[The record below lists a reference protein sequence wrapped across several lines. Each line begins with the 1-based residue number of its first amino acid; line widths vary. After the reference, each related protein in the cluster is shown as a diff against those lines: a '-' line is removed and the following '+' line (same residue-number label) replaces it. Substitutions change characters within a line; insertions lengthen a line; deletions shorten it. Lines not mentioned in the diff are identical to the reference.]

1 VTVRVT
7 SLLEQG
13 RATDALAVLPR
24 HESCEHLECHLLR
37 RRILTAC
44 GFEPMS
50 PLPPARAVAHCALDV
65 QVERLLAMA
74 EQARR
79 RDDDATAASLLE
91 SALRLAAPERL
102 RLPFAEAGAEVTEML
117 AREEVLRKHRWIRPG
132 PAETEAA
139 EDADESVTAPHE
151 LTEAGEARETGD
163 GGAEPAV
170 PEPVDPLTAKEREVL
185 GHLAALLTTEE
196 IAATMFVSVNTVRSH
211 VRSILRKLGVSRRNE
226 AVRRAWDLHLLQ
238 PPPRSA

>member
-1 VTVRVT
+1 
-7 SLLEQG
+7 
-13 RATDALAVLPR
+13 
-24 HESCEHLECHLLR
+24 
-37 RRILTAC
+37 
-44 GFEPMS
+44 MS

-65 QVERLLAMA
+65 QVERLLAMV

-79 RDDDATAASLLE
+79 RDDQATAASLLE

-102 RLPFAEAGAEVTEML
+102 RLPFVEAAAEVAEML
-117 AREEVLRKHRWIRPG
+117 TREEVLRRHRWIRTSPT
-132 PAETEAA
+132 EIEAA
-139 EDADESVTAPHE
+139 EGADESVAAPDE
-151 LTEAGEARETGD
+151 LAEARDAGD
-163 GGAEPAV
+163 EGAELALA
-170 PEPVDPLTAKEREVL
+170 EPVDPLTAKEREVL